1 MSALSALTAVPSRVR
16 RARPP
21 RLRLVPRPAPTV
33 AGNGVFIGVTAALV
47 VAGMAALL
55 LLNTSLAQ
63 GAFELQSLQQH
74 QSELQI
80 TEQALAQQVDQAE
93 SPVALKKRAD
103 ELGMV
108 PVAVPAFLRLADGKV
123 LGTPTAAKRA
133 VAPPARAAKQRT
145 SDGAV
150 AGPVTT
156 TAVTGAEG
164 AESQARPNGPAA
176 GPATGGQEGAEAQA
190 PPTGTD
196 AGTPDR
202 AATPD
207 PPAPAARESD
217 GAQPDGAAATGPTP

>member
-1 MSALSALTAVPSRVR
+1 MSALADLATVPSRVR

-33 AGNGVFIGVTAALV
+33 AGNGVFIGVVAALII
-47 VAGMAALL
+47 AGMAALL

-63 GAFELQSLQQH
+63 GAFELQQLQRRQTD
-74 QSELQI
+74 LQV
-80 TEQALAQQVDQAE
+80 TEQALAQQVELAQ

-123 LGTPTAAKRA
+123 LGTPTAATRPAAPA
-133 VAPPARAAKQRT
+133 VRPKAQRS

-156 TAVTGAEG
+156 TAVTG
-164 AESQARPNGPAA
+164 
-176 GPATGGQEGAEAQA
+176 QEGAEAQA
-190 PPTGTD
+190 RPDSPISGPAVGGQEGAETEAPPTAD
-196 AGTPDR
+196 AGTADLT
-202 AATPD
+202 AKPD
-207 PPAPAARESD
+207 PSVPGTSPSD
-217 GAQPDGAAATGPTP
+217 GAQPDGAAPTGPTP